1 MQKFYSTTSS
11 DRVRIAYNKVIEY
24 KIAKLM
30 TPACK
35 LLKANKIEYSIHEY
49 EHDANAKSFGL
60 EAAEKLGLDVHE
72 VFKTLMVTDEK
83 NYYVAVLPV
92 HHQLNLKKV
101 AQAFGCKKLQMADSK
116 QAERLTGYLVG
127 GISPVG
133 QKKRLKTV
141 IDASAENLQKIYVS
155 GGKRGLD
162 IGLKPADLARV
173 LDAAF
178 VDVIND

>member
-1 MQKFYSTTSS
+1 
-11 DRVRIAYNKVIEY
+11 
-24 KIAKLM
+24 M

-35 LLKANKIEYSIHEY
+35 LLKASKIEYSIHEY

-60 EAAEKLGLDVHE
+60 EAAEKLGLAVEE
-72 VFKTLMVTDEK
+72 VFKTLLVTDEK
-83 NYYVAVLPV
+83 QYFVAVLPV

-101 AQAFGCKKLQMADSK
+101 AAAFGCKKLQMADPK

-141 IDASAENLQKIYVS
+141 IYVSAERLNKIYVS

-162 IGLKPADLARV
+162 IGLNPADLAKV
-173 LDAAF
+173 LNAPFIDI
-178 VDVIND
+178 VDK

>member
-1 MQKFYSTTSS
+1 
-11 DRVRIAYNKVIEY
+11 
-24 KIAKLM
+24 M

-35 LLKANKIEYSIHEY
+35 LLKASKIEYSIHEY
-49 EHDANAKSFGL
+49 EHDANAKNFGL
-60 EAAEKLGLDVHE
+60 EAAEKLGLAVEE
-72 VFKTLMVTDEK
+72 VFKTLLVTDEK
-83 NYYVAVLPV
+83 QYFVAVLPV

-101 AQAFGCKKLQMADSK
+101 AAAFGCKKLQMADPK

-141 IDASAENLQKIYVS
+141 IDVSAERLNKIYVS

-162 IGLKPADLARV
+162 IGLNPADLAKV
-173 LDAAF
+173 LNAPFIDI
-178 VDVIND
+178 VDE